1 MVGNRSGLQR
11 IKQAILTGMLVDIGR
26 QENEEI
32 GIRVPI
38 FLANFL
44 QNNSTNSQFIAVS
57 SFTNSFPFFPR
68 WVGEYCS
75 DSKQVIHSHDLHISK
90 LNERSWQ
97 LIKSFFLLRPSVP
110 SCIFDELVSYI

>member
-11 IKQAILTGMLVDIGR
+11 IKQAILTGILVDIGR

-32 GIRVPI
+32 GIHVLI
-38 FLANFL
+38 FLAKFL

-68 WVGEYCS
+68 WGGEYCS

-97 LIKSFFLLRPSVP
+97 LIKSFFFPPSQRPH
-110 SCIFDELVSYI
+110 LVYLMS